1 MKLFS
6 RCTLTTSVAV
16 LCFLA
21 LAPAAFA
28 QHRHHKQGDRF
39 RPGQDFLNTPF
50 GSDQPE
56 APKKDEPEDPTKL
69 TTAKFAGL
77 KARGGIGAA
86 QLSGRVS
93 DIAVNPNKRS
103 EWYVGVASGGL
114 WKTTNSGLTFTPIF
128 DSYGSYSIG
137 CVTIDPNNDSV
148 IWVGTGENNS
158 QRSVA
163 WGDGVYVSRDGGKSF
178 TNVGL
183 KDSGSIGMIRVDP
196 RDSNTVFVPAFGPL
210 WSDGGDRG
218 LFKTTDGGKSWEK
231 VLELGEQTGVSEVHM
246 DPRDPSIMYATA
258 YQRRRHVWT
267 LINGGPNGGIHKST
281 DNGATWRKL
290 SSGLP
295 SGDVGRIG
303 MTVSPANPD
312 VLYAIVEA
320 QADKSGTYRS
330 TDRGESW
337 EKRSGYISSSP
348 QYYQELIA
356 DPKNVDRFYS
366 MDVFLHVT
374 DDGGKTMK
382 RVEHKNVHVDWHA
395 LVINPDNTD
404 HLLGGNDGG
413 VYETWDRA
421 NWRFFPNLPIKQYY
435 RVAVDNSEPFYFIYG
450 GTQDNNT
457 HGGPSRTTEL
467 AGITNEDWFV
477 TVGGDGFEP
486 AVDPVDPNIVY
497 SQWQDGG
504 LIRFDRKS
512 GEQVDIRPVE
522 KRDDKP
528 FVFNWDAA
536 LILSPHKHTRLYYAG
551 NFLFK
556 SDDRGDSWTRIS
568 EDLTRGLDRNSFKVM
583 GVIQKPDAIAK
594 HRSTSIYGSGVSLS
608 ESPMKEGL
616 IYVGTDDGLIN
627 VTEDGGTTWRKVE
640 TLPGISDVAMVD
652 GKQLT
657 LISDVEASRHV
668 EGRVF
673 ATVDN
678 HKFGDYKPYVL
689 RSDDKGLTWTSITG
703 DLPGGTAYSIV
714 EDHVNPNLLFVGTEF
729 GVHFTLDGGTSW
741 FKVSGVPT
749 IDCRDLEIQR
759 RENDLVVATF
769 GRGFYVLDD
778 YTPLRTASSEI
789 FAKDAH
795 IFPIRTALS
804 YVPRSRQGGTDGR
817 GWSGADYYAA
827 PNPAF
832 GAIITYHL
840 KEKLKTRK
848 ELRQEAEKKDDWKH
862 ATIEELQ
869 AEDREPAP
877 KVVMIVRDAAGN
889 VLRQLE
895 VSREAGLH
903 RTSWN
908 LRLPLTTPIQLSS
921 RQLDPWE
928 TDQEG
933 PLVPPGTYSV
943 QLAKIVDGVTTMLD
957 APVSFEVRDLD
968 AATFAAKGQARAEK
982 FEFERKLSDLQRA
995 TEGAASVLGEVS
1007 NRLNHLRK
1015 GIMQTPGLD
1024 PAVSAD
1030 LETLRTRHGE
1040 IQRALGGDSTLAD
1053 RAVAQA
1059 PSIRERIGNAL
1070 YSTLNSTQPPT
1081 KTHREQY
1088 DIASERF
1095 EKILADTKALVADLQ
1110 TLEAKL
1116 EASKVPWTP
1125 GRLPEWKK

>member
-1 MKLFS
+1 MH
-6 RCTLTTSVAV
+6 TLLRVVLVAGSVVGIAG
-16 LCFLA
+16 
-21 LAPAAFA
+21 APALA
-28 QHRHHKQGDRF
+28 QHRHHKQGERF
-39 RPGQDFLNTPF
+39 KPGQGPDSPQGT
-50 GSDQPE
+50 DKPE
-56 APKKDEPEDPTKL
+56 ETKKDEPEDPTKL
-69 TTAKFAGL
+69 TTAKFAAL

-86 QLSGRVS
+86 QMSGRVS
-93 DIAVNPNKRS
+93 DIAVNPRNRS
-103 EWYVGVASGGL
+103 EWYVAVASGGL
-114 WKTTNSGLTFTPIF
+114 WKTTNAGVTFAPIF
-128 DSYGSYSIG
+128 DSYGTYSIG
-137 CVTIDPNNDSV
+137 CVTIDPNNDNV
-148 IWVGTGENNS
+148 IWVGSGENNS

-183 KDSGSIGMIRVDP
+183 KNAGSIGMIRVDP
-196 RDSNTVFVPAFGPL
+196 RNSDVVYVAAFGPL

-218 LFKTTDGGKSWEK
+218 LYKTSDGGKTWEK
-231 VLELGEQTGVSEVHM
+231 ILDLGEQTGVSEVHL
-246 DPRDPSIMYATA
+246 DPRDPDVMYATA

-267 LINGGPNGGIHKST
+267 LINGGPNGGLHKSV
-281 DNGATWRKL
+281 DGGKTWRKL
-290 SSGLP
+290 TSGMP
-295 SGDVGRIG
+295 TGDIGRIG
-303 MTVSPANPD
+303 LAISPADPD
-312 VLYAIVEA
+312 TVYAIVEA
-320 QADKSGTYRS
+320 QGDKSGVYRS
-330 TDRGESW
+330 KDRGESW
-337 EKRSGYISSSP
+337 EKRSGYLSSSP
-348 QYYQELIA
+348 QYYQELVA

-366 MDVFLHVT
+366 MDVFLQVS

-413 VYETWDRA
+413 VYETWDRT

-435 RVAVDNSEPFYFIYG
+435 RVAVDNSEPFYFVYG

-457 HGGPSRTTEL
+457 HGGPSRTTDM

-486 AVDPVDPNIVY
+486 AVDPEDPNIVY

-504 LIRFDRKS
+504 LIRFDRRS

-536 LILSPHKHTRLYYAG
+536 LIISPHKHTRLYYAG

-556 SDDRGDSWTRIS
+556 SDDRGDSWTRVS
-568 EDLTRGLDRNSFKVM
+568 EDLTRGIDRNELKVL

-627 VTEDGGTTWRKVE
+627 ITEDGGATWRKVE
-640 TLPGISDVAMVD
+640 SLPGIAEVATVD

-657 LISDVEASRHV
+657 LISDVEASRHA
-668 EGRVF
+668 EGRVY

-689 RSDDKGLTWTSITG
+689 RSDDKGLTWTSIAG
-703 DLPGGTAYSIV
+703 DLPEFGTAYSIV

-729 GVHFTLDGGTSW
+729 GVHFSVNGGTNW
-741 FKVSGVPT
+741 FKVSGIPT

-769 GRGFYVLDD
+769 GRGFYILDD

-795 IFPIRTALS
+795 IFPVRTALS
-804 YVPRSRQGGTDGR
+804 YVPRARLGGTDGR
-817 GWSGADYYAA
+817 GWSGADFYAA
-827 PNPAF
+827 PNPPF

-840 KEKLKTRK
+840 KEKIKTRK
-848 ELRQEAEKKDDWKH
+848 EQREEAEKKEDWKQ
-862 ATIEELQ
+862 ATIEDLQ
-869 AEDREPAP
+869 AEANEQAP
-877 KVVMIVRDAAGN
+877 KVMMIVRDAAGN
-889 VLRQLE
+889 VLRQLDA
-895 VSREAGLH
+895 SREAGMQ
-903 RTSWN
+903 RMAWN

-928 TDQEG
+928 TDQDG

-968 AATFAAKGQARAEK
+968 AATLAAKGPARSEK
-982 FEFERKLSDLQRA
+982 FDFERRLGDLQRA
-995 TEGAASVLGEVS
+995 VEGVASVLGEVS
-1007 NRLNHLRK
+1007 NRLAHLRK
-1015 GIMQTPGLD
+1015 GIMQTPGVD
-1024 PAVSAD
+1024 PAASAD
-1030 LETLRTRHGE
+1030 LEALRTRHGE
-1040 IQRALGGDSTLAD
+1040 IQRALGGDGTLAD

-1059 PSIRERIGNAL
+1059 PSIRERIGNAM

-1081 KTHREQY
+1081 KTQREQF

-1095 EKILADTKALVADLQ
+1095 EKVLADAKTLVADLEG
-1110 TLEAKL
+1110 LEGKL
-1116 EASKVPWTP
+1116 EGKKVPWTP